1 MDQLFGSVSAFLLN
15 DMFWSNQTGQLK
27 MDIFESYQLPF
38 D

>member
-1 MDQLFGSVSAFLLN
+1 MDQLFGSVSAFLSN